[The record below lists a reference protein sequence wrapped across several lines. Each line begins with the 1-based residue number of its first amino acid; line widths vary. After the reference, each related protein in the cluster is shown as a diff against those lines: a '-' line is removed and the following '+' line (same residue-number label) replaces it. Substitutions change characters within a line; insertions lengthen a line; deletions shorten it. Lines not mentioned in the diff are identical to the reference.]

1 MPKQNIEVVE
11 KPWGKEIIFAHTRD
25 YVGKEIRINAGALLS
40 RQYHREK
47 DETVYVLTGP
57 LILEIGEG
65 GRERLEIQPGE
76 AFHVPPKTVHRYIA
90 PQHTECRLIEVST
103 TQLDDVVRL
112 EDRYG
117 RTGGN
122 G

>member
-1 MPKQNIEVVE
+1 MPRQPLEIVE

-47 DETVYVLTGP
+47 DETVYVLAGP
-57 LILEIGEG
+57 LVLEIGERG
-65 GRERLEIQPGE
+65 EERLEIRPGE
-76 AFHVPPKTVHRYIA
+76 AFHVPPRTIHRYIA
-90 PQHTECRLIEVST
+90 PEHGECRLIEVST

-112 EDRYG
+112 EDVYG
-117 RTGGN
+117 RTDKDG
-122 G
+122 